1 MLLTPLGIEKI
12 KKLKALNNSSWQEF
26 AKMGTPKLSLF
37 NPMTKLFRRAY
48 LGDTII
54 SKTHSLYHFRK
65 KWVIIEF
72 ICLLITDV
80 LKMFKYQDI

>member
-12 KKLKALNNSSWQEF
+12 KKLKALNNPSGQEF

-65 KWVIIEF
+65 KVGNNRVYLSVDNR
-72 ICLLITDV
+72 CAKDV
-80 LKMFKYQDI
+80 